1 MAILS
6 VALSILM
13 VVFIRH
19 VSENVE
25 TYSNAGNL
33 VVRSIIFLFGIS
45 SGTLGGF
52 FFSRNVAEPSWLFG
66 SGFVLGPL
74 LAVMACVYV
83 ITALF
88 FSLEQ
93 VRGLLRYSFRYKLND
108 NIPD

>member
-13 VVFIRH
+13 VVLIRH
-19 VSENVE
+19 VSDNIE
-25 TYSNAGNL
+25 TYANAGSL
-33 VVRSIIFLFGIS
+33 VVRSIIL
-45 SGTLGGF
+45 L
-52 FFSRNVAEPSWLFG
+52 LG

-83 ITALF
+83 IAALF
-88 FSLEQ
+88 FPLEQ
-93 VRGLLRYSFRYKLND
+93 VRGLLRYSFRHKLHD